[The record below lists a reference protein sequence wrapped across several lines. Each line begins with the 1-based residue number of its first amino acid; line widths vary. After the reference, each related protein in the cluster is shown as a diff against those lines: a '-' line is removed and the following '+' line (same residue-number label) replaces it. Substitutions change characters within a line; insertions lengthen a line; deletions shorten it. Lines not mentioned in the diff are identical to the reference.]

1 MKMYWLFFDFDIILL
16 FMYYD
21 SLSALSI
28 YNSIIFTQIK
38 YNMPKLYAYNL
49 GILQNILSGSYSTQC
64 GFSLKFP
71 LSPYAPQI

>member
-1 MKMYWLFFDFDIILL
+1 
-16 FMYYD
+16 
-21 SLSALSI
+21 
-28 YNSIIFTQIK
+28 
-38 YNMPKLYAYNL
+38 MPKLYAYNL